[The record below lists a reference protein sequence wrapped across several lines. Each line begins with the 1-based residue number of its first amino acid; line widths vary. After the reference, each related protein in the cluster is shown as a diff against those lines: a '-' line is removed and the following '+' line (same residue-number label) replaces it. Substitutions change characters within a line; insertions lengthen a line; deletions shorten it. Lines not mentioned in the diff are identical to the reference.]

1 MKNKKGFT
9 LIELLVVIAIIG
21 ILAAIVLV
29 SLRGAPGKAKDARI
43 QSALNQARTHA
54 EMIWVDDSTYA
65 DLCDPVGGA
74 VHTLNNAAVN
84 YGTELAA
91 IENDIYS
98 QQSSDSVQCF
108 AYESTYCISATLATS
123 VSTDPTYFCIDSV
136 GNVIKEAVACTALVT
151 SCVAK

>member
-43 QSALNQARTHA
+43 QTALNQARTHA

-65 DLCDPVGGA
+65 DLCSAGILNEAA
-74 VHTLNNAAVN
+74 VH
-84 YGTELAA
+84 YSTELTA
-91 IENDIYS
+91 IQRDIYS

-108 AYESTYCISATLATS
+108 ADIDSYCISAALASDATI
-123 VSTDPTYFCIDSV
+123 YFCIDSS
-136 GNVIKEAVACTALVT
+136 GNVVGDAAAACTT
-151 SCVAK
+151 SNDTCS